1 MSLLWLTTEARMIEC
16 FQCGGARCV
25 KSGFM
30 QGQQRYKCK
39 GCGYHFINKPRRG
52 HSQATIGLAVWLYLS
67 GLSQRRIARLIGV
80 SPVAVLKWIKNF
92 ALKKA
97 PKPVPPAGGVAVVEL
112 DEMWHFL
119 KKNLT
124 KSGSGKLIVLL
135 QDNSLTGNA
144 AVVIGPR

>member
-1 MSLLWLTTEARMIEC
+1 MIEC

-30 QGQQRYKCK
+30 QGQQRYKCN

-80 SPVAVLKWIKNF
+80 SPVAVLNWIKNF

>member
-1 MSLLWLTTEARMIEC
+1 METQMVKC
-16 FQCGGARCV
+16 FQCGGERCV

-30 QGQQRYKCK
+30 QRQQRYKCK

-52 HSQATIGLAVWLYLS
+52 HSQATIAMAVWLYLS

-80 SPVAVLKWIKNF
+80 SPVAVLHWIKNF
-92 ALKKA
+92 ALNKA
-97 PKPVPPAGGVAVVEL
+97 PKPVPPEGGVAVVEL
-112 DEMWHFL
+112 DQMWHLL
-119 KKNLT
+119 KKSPT

-144 AVVIGPR
+144 GVVIGPR

>member
-1 MSLLWLTTEARMIEC
+1 MIEC

-30 QGQQRYKCK
+30 QGQQRYKCT

-80 SPVAVLKWIKNF
+80 SPVAVLNWIKNF

>member
-1 MSLLWLTTEARMIEC
+1 MIKC
-16 FQCGGARCV
+16 FQCGCERCV

-39 GCGYHFINKPRRG
+39 ECGYNFVNKPRRG
-52 HSQATIGLAVWLYLS
+52 HSRAIIAFAVWLYLS

-80 SPVAVLKWIKNF
+80 SPVAVLKWIKSF
-92 ALKKA
+92 ALKNA
-97 PKPVPPAGGVAVVEL
+97 PKPVPPEGGVAVVEL

-119 KKNLT
+119 KKSPT
-124 KSGSGKLIVLL
+124 KSGSGKLFVLL

-144 AVVIGPR
+144 GVVIGPR

>member
-1 MSLLWLTTEARMIEC
+1 MGTQMVKC
-16 FQCGGARCV
+16 FQCGGERCV

-30 QGQQRYKCK
+30 QRQQRYKCM

-52 HSQATIGLAVWLYLS
+52 HSQATIAMAVWLYLS

-80 SPVAVLKWIKNF
+80 SAVAVLNWIKNF

-97 PKPVPPAGGVAVVEL
+97 PKPVPPEGGVAVVEL
-112 DEMWHFL
+112 DEMWHLL
-119 KKNLT
+119 KKSPT
-124 KSGSGKLIVLL
+124 KSGAGKLIVLL